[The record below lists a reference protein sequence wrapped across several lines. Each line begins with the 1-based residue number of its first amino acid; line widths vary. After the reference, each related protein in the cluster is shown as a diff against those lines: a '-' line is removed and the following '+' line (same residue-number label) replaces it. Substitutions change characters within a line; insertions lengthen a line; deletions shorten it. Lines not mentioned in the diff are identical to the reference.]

1 MNTQGRDRED
11 VYTPP
16 LGFSVL
22 TPVYDASIATFTRE
36 RVWRGRMV
44 EDVAPKPGELILDIG
59 SGTGRL
65 SEAIHFAQ
73 PSAEYLGVEPD
84 ESAVTIARRRAA
96 RVGSSARFDLKFF
109 SGTEKIGERQPNKI
123 VSSLVLH
130 QTPLS
135 EKCRIIQTA
144 YDALPHRGLFLAVDY
159 GAQRSRLMKFLFRWT
174 VQALD
179 GVVNTQP
186 NTDGILLRLIE
197 YAGFTSSEESA
208 VIPTVTGSIS
218 IFRALKL

>member
-1 MNTQGRDRED
+1 MNTQGRDCED
-11 VYTPP
+11 VHTPP
-16 LGFSVL
+16 LGFSAL
-22 TPVYDASIATFTRE
+22 TPVYDAAIATFTRE
-36 RVWRGRMV
+36 RVWRGRIV
-44 EDVAPKPGELILDIG
+44 EEVAPQSGDLILDIG

-65 SEAIHFAQ
+65 AEAIHLAQ
-73 PSAEYLGVEPD
+73 PSAAYLGVDPD
-84 ESAVTIARRRAA
+84 ESAVAIARRRAA
-96 RVGSSARFDLKFF
+96 HVGSSASFDVKFF
-109 SGTEKIGERQPNKI
+109 SGTEKIGEMHPNKI

-135 EKCRIIQTA
+135 EKRRIIQTA
-144 YDALPHRGLFLAVDY
+144 YDALPHKGLFIVADY

-186 NTDGILLRLIE
+186 NADGILLHLIE
-197 YAGFTSSEESA
+197 DAGFTSSGESA